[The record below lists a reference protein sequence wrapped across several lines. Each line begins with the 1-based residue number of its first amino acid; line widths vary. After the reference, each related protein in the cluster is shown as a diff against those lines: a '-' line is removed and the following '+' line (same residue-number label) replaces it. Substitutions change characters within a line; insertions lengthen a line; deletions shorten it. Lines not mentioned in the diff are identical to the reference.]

1 MNVTIIGAGNMGR
14 GIGTR
19 LLSGG
24 HIVTLIDREPDLA
37 AALAEQIASSAKNG
51 GKVRTASY
59 GSPID
64 DQVVFLA
71 VPYGVIGSIIEQ
83 YGSKLAGK
91 TVVDISN
98 PLNASYDGLAV
109 PAGSSAAEE
118 IAKEVPN
125 GTKVVKAFNTTF
137 SQTLESGKIDGTP
150 LDVLIAGDDDDAK
163 TRIATLVKDGG
174 MRPIDTGPLHRARQL
189 EGIGLLHITLQGELD
204 TNWKSAVKIL
214 S

>member
-24 HIVTLIDREPDLA
+24 HTVTLVDREPDSA
-37 AALAEQIASSAKNG
+37 AALAEQIAPSAKKG
-51 GKVRTASY
+51 ASVKIALF
-59 GSPID
+59 GDPIE
-64 DQVVFLA
+64 DQVVILA
-71 VPYGVIGSIIEQ
+71 VPYGATSSIIER
-83 YGSKLAGK
+83 YGSKLAGR

-109 PAGSSAAEE
+109 PADTSAAEE

-125 GTKVVKAFNTTF
+125 GTKVIKAFNTIF
-137 SQTLESGKIDGTP
+137 SQTLEEGEVNGKP
-150 LDVLIAGDDDDAK
+150 LDILIAGDNADAK
-163 TRIATLVKDGG
+163 EKVAELVKDGG
-174 MRPIDTGPLHRARQL
+174 MRPIDTGPLSRARQL
-189 EGIGLLHITLQGELD
+189 EGIGFLHIALQQELG
-204 TNWKSAVKIL
+204 TNWKSTIKFL